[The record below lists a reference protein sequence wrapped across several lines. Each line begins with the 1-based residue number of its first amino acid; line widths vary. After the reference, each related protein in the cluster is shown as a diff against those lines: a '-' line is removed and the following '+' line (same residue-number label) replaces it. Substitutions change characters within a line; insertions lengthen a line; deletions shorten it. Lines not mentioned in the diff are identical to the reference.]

1 MINAYSVSDG
11 LLLKL
16 DCSNDTAGLAEA
28 TWIDLLE
35 PTKEEE
41 ETVEALLHVDIPT
54 REEMRSIDPILSRS
68 YHRFAAKIYMAG
80 AGYALSVSLAL
91 AAMHIMGRR
100 EHRAAAHFWYFFMR
114 RDCNTGARL
123 ESVSAKQASSSL

>member
-11 LLLKL
+11 LLQKL

-41 ETVEALLHVDIPT
+41 EAVEAFLHVDIPDHAT
-54 REEMRSIDPILSRS
+54 RMLDSGRRYRTDLQWCETRRRRQRASGTPIL
-68 YHRFAAKIYMAG
+68 
-80 AGYALSVSLAL
+80 
-91 AAMHIMGRR
+91 
-100 EHRAAAHFWYFFMR
+100 
-114 RDCNTGARL
+114 
-123 ESVSAKQASSSL
+123 